1 MIYVFY
7 SVGARQF
14 CYFSYFSSFLF
25 AWEKLLYGSD
35 LKWTWSRPR
44 GELRGNEHVVWYVR
58 RRVHHVSMNIFFFFS
73 KKWIAILQCL
83 LWCPPATVIQQLL
96 TRSFIVAF
104 ALFVHIHIW
113 LLAGFGG
120 WRGYVTSLTPAHR
133 TATQHNLCIPTLRYD
148 FLFNHILSWLFHA
161 RPY

>member
-1 MIYVFY
+1 MWYMCFIRSVLGNFVIFLIFLHFY
-7 SVGARQF
+7 SHEKNYCMALTWNERGRGHAVSWGEMNM
-14 CYFSYFSSFLF
+14 SYGMCVAEYTMW
-25 AWEKLLYGSD
+25 AWIY
-35 LKWTWSRPR
+35 
-44 GELRGNEHVVWYVR
+44 
-58 RRVHHVSMNIFFFFS
+58 FFFS